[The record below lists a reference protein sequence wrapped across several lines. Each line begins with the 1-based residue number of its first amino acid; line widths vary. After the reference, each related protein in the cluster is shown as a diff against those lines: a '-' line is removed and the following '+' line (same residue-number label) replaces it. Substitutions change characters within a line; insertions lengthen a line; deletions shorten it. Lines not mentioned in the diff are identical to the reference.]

1 MTVDDGL
8 ANRQP
13 HADSAGLGGVKGF
26 ENSIEVYRIDA
37 GP

>member
-13 HADSAGLGGVKGF
+13 HSDTAVLGGVKGF
-26 ENSIEVYRIDA
+26 ENPIEAYRINA